1 MTILKFHKR
10 LYSTIKGIRYFKLLN
25 TDITDEKWKK
35 KFRTI
40 TKVCGIDKIK
50 AVLYVPLDLFD
61 RIVEVRACLE
71 SFIDLGY
78 DLSLFQ
84 LDELEIMTQK
94 QGYFLE
100 VRTELVLQIYIV
112 HKYRNRAIN
121 SRS

>member
-1 MTILKFHKR
+1 M
-10 LYSTIKGIRYFKLLN
+10 
-25 TDITDEKWKK
+25 
-35 KFRTI
+35 
-40 TKVCGIDKIK
+40 CGIDKIK

-100 VRTELVLQIYIV
+100 VRTELVLQISTYLQNFFRYLRV
-112 HKYRNRAIN
+112 
-121 SRS
+121 

>member
-1 MTILKFHKR
+1 M
-10 LYSTIKGIRYFKLLN
+10 LN

-100 VRTELVLQIYIV
+100 VRTELVLHISTYTYKIFLGT
-112 HKYRNRAIN
+112 
-121 SRS
+121 